1 MTARPKFI
9 AWINGAST
17 CSAMTAE
24 ESERKA
30 RAWIAGSHFQH
41 YGTFPVKL
49 RITTYGTQRLIMETE
64 VQS

>member
-1 MTARPKFI
+1 MSARPKYI
-9 AWINGAST
+9 AWIDGAPT

-30 RAWIAGSHFQH
+30 REWIAGSHFQH
-41 YGTFPVKL
+41 YGTFPVRL
-49 RITTYGTQRLIMETE
+49 RITTYGTQRLISEHE